1 MNFQQTWLYWLAG
14 VVLLVVAV
22 MSWRD
27 KSNPRR
33 LTTGLFCLPLEEG
46 RQLVESLDGVEA
58 LWCTTDG
65 EVVTSSGWSE
75 HTN

>member
-27 KSNPRR
+27 KA
-33 LTTGLFCLPLEEG
+33 T
-46 RQLVESLDGVEA
+46 LVA
-58 LWCTTDG
+58 
-65 EVVTSSGWSE
+65 
-75 HTN
+75 

>member
-27 KSNPRR
+27 KANPRR
-33 LTTGLFCLPLEEG
+33 LTTGRVWGLCGVVVLFC
-46 RQLVESLDGVEA
+46 D
-58 LWCTTDG
+58 
-65 EVVTSSGWSE
+65 
-75 HTN
+75 